1 MKESA
6 YTYWYDD
13 DGITFRSQHKVFFS
27 QCAGDKNL
35 SFCELLK
42 ITSDMAVED
51 YALQG
56 MSRDFLVEQGFAFLV
71 SRASF
76 RFHRMP
82 RENERFTFTTYE
94 EKPEP
99 LQLVRAYEFTGEDGS
114 PLITG
119 LSSWILADPV
129 ARRIIPTKKFTLRP
143 EITGQKEHD
152 CLKYGKI
159 SLPDAASL
167 VLLDERKIR
176 WSDIDGN
183 GHTNNS
189 RYGAFLADA
198 LPADYRKKQFTD
210 FRINYSKEAMLDET
224 MQVSGFFD
232 DQAKKAVILGKV
244 VKTAGGED
252 CDSVSFE
259 AELYW
264 R

>member
-1 MKESA
+1 MRESD
-6 YTYWYDD
+6 YKYWYEE
-13 DGITFRSQHKVFFS
+13 DGITFKSEHKVLFS
-27 QCAGDKNL
+27 QCAGNKTL

-51 YALQG
+51 YDEQG
-56 MSRDFLVEQGFAFLV
+56 MSRDFLVEKGFAFLV

-76 RFHRMP
+76 RFHRLP

-99 LQLVRAYEFTGEDGS
+99 LQLVRAYEFVSETGER
-114 PLITG
+114 LITG
-119 LSSWILADPV
+119 LSSWLLADPV

-143 EITGQKEHD
+143 EVTGKKEHD

-159 SLPDAASL
+159 AIPEHMD
-167 VLLDERKIR
+167 LLDERTIK

-198 LPADYRKKQFTD
+198 LPAEYRMKSFTD
-210 FRINYSKEAMLDET
+210 FRINFAKEAMLGET
-224 MQVSGFFD
+224 MQVFGSFD
-232 DQAKKAVILGKV
+232 DEAGRAVIIGK
-244 VKTAGGED
+244 TPGGT
-252 CDSVSFE
+252 SFE
-259 AELYW
+259 SELLY
-264 R
+264 